1 MKHPLSI
8 EDVARALAASVGVTN
23 VLVELL
29 YASGG
34 RVSELVALTWGDV
47 DLDAATV
54 RLRGKGGDMRLVPL
68 GRPAVAAL
76 RGWANNHTGSNAP
89 CGPQEPRSVA
99 CHDTAC
105 VGDCPDGAGADA
117 LGKIGPDGASLGA
130 TDRVFPG
137 LTTQAVRDRLKTL
150 GRRIGLHLT
159 PHLFRH
165 AFASHLHSN
174 GASERVIM
182 DMLGHRRVDTTQIY
196 LDVSDRTIQEKCD
209 LITRA
214 MANIRGRGDDPRTL
228 RRTIGGLV
236 LR

>member
-1 MKHPLSI
+1 M
-8 EDVARALAASVGVTN
+8 
-23 VLVELL
+23 
-29 YASGG
+29 
-34 RVSELVALTWGDV
+34 
-47 DLDAATV
+47 
-54 RLRGKGGDMRLVPL
+54 
-68 GRPAVAAL
+68 
-76 RGWANNHTGSNAP
+76 
-89 CGPQEPRSVA
+89 A

-117 LGKIGPDGASLGA
+117 LGKIRPDGASLGA

-137 LTTQAVRDRLKTL
+137 LTTQAVRDRLKVL
-150 GRRIGLHLT
+150 GQRIGLHLT

-165 AFASHLHSN
+165 AFASHLHNN

-214 MANIRGRGDDPRTL
+214 MANIRGRGDDPRAL

>member
-1 MKHPLSI
+1 MVKHARVSLSI
-8 EDVARALAASVGVTN
+8 SDVARALAASEGETN
-23 VLVELL
+23 AIIELL
-29 YASGG
+29 YASGA
-34 RVSELVALTWGDV
+34 RVSEVVKLWWGDV
-47 DLDAATV
+47 NLAGREV
-54 RLRGKGGDMRLVPL
+54 RLQGKRGDERAVCL
-68 GRPAVAAL
+68 GLPCVKALTGLVAA
-76 RGWANNHTGSNAP
+76 RGGLVAP
-89 CGPQEPRSVA
+89 
-99 CHDTAC
+99 
-105 VGDCPDGAGADA
+105 
-117 LGKIGPDGASLGA
+117 

-137 LTTQAVRDRLKTL
+137 LTTQNVRDRLKVL
-150 GRRIGLHLT
+150 GQRIGLHLT

-214 MANIRGRGDDPRTL
+214 MANIRGRGDDPRAL